1 MSVNTVTARPASN
14 SRPLYDR
21 FRSQVDWN
29 TGMKLSYKPW
39 LIVFDLDGTLIDSS
53 SDLCASV
60 NAALM
65 AVCRAPLPHG
75 EITGFVGDGAATLV
89 RRALARSSPLD
100 QTHSQSDEVIF
111 ASCFRLFLDLYRA
124 HMLDTTRPYPGV
136 QESLAEIRRCHPDLL
151 MAVLTNKPVKP
162 SSELCQALG
171 LSPYFFAN
179 YGGDSFSTKK
189 PEPEGLQHILDDA
202 RCTLLGR
209 GMARDALPSHEAV
222 MVGDSGVDIAV
233 GHACGMSTLGC
244 SYGLAREAVFAARP
258 HCVVDHARDWP
269 QALGCLPER
278 ASILQ
283 VF

>member
-1 MSVNTVTARPASN
+1 ME
-14 SRPLYDR
+14 
-21 FRSQVDWN
+21 
-29 TGMKLSYKPW
+29 LSFKPR

-53 SDLCASV
+53 SDPYASV

-65 AVCRAPLPHG
+65 AVRRTPIPHD
-75 EITGFVGDGAATLV
+75 EILGFVGDGAANLV
-89 RRALARSSPLD
+89 RRALARSTPLD
-100 QTHSQSDEVIF
+100 RTQSQSDEATF

-136 QESLAEIRRCHPDLL
+136 RESLAEIRRGHPDIL
-151 MAVLTNKPVKP
+151 MAILTNKPVKP
-162 SSELCQALG
+162 SGELCQALG

-189 PEPEGLQHILDDA
+189 PKPEGLQHLLDEA

-244 SYGLAREAVFAARP
+244 SYGLAREALLAAGP
-258 HCVVDHARDWP
+258 DCVVDHAKDWP
-269 QALGCLPER
+269 RALGCLRER
-278 ASILQ
+278 SPIPQ
-283 VF
+283 VL